1 MNICSYDQ
9 LMRPNCPQSP
19 AIVALVAAIDAFCAR
34 ERPTTPEEVGWELIH
49 LRHQCD
55 RLDLDFSMS
64 AAAFAGT
71 DEYARQGSVS
81 AIDWIRHQCHM
92 GGGAAADRVAVGQ
105 MSSELPESV
114 MSTVEGEIGFA
125 HLTLIARTGAAVA
138 GVESLSLDEAPLL
151 EKARE
156 FSVGRFRN
164 FCEQA
169 RHAANA
175 DRYVQGEIEA
185 VEARTLSIRQCQNGL
200 ISLLGTLDAQG
211 GAAVLTALQPLA
223 RRNGKSDVRRK
234 ERRLADALVEHAM
247 HSLDAAPRGS
257 TVRPHLQVT
266 TTLETLL
273 GRIGAPAAD
282 LEFSLPISAQAVER
296 IACDCNLTRIL
307 LGSDSAVIDVGR
319 SRRVISPSTRRA
331 LKVRDRGCVWPG
343 CDRPASWTSGHHL
356 VHWAKG
362 GPTDLPNL
370 VLLCHR
376 HHWMVHEGGWQVAR
390 VDGQVRTIPP
400 TLDYYQRFARPPS
413 ARAA

>member
-1 MNICSYDQ
+1 
-9 LMRPNCPQSP
+9 MRPDCPLSSGI
-19 AIVALVAAIDAFCAR
+19 AALAAAIDAFCAR
-34 ERPTTPEEVGWELIH
+34 ERPASPEEVGWELIH

-55 RLDLDFSMS
+55 RLELDFSMS
-64 AAAFAGT
+64 AAAFAGS
-71 DEYARQGSVS
+71 DEYDRQGSVS
-81 AIDWIRHQCHM
+81 SIDWVRHQCHM

-105 MSSELPESV
+105 LASALPKSV
-114 MSTVEGEIGFA
+114 RATVEGEIGFA
-125 HLTLIARTGAAVA
+125 HLALIARTGAAVA
-138 GVESLSLDEAPLL
+138 GVESLGLDEAPLL

-175 DRYVQGEIEA
+175 DRYVQGEIDA
-185 VEARTLSIRQCQNGL
+185 VEARSLTIKQGQNGL
-200 ISLLGTLDAQG
+200 VSLRGTLDAQG

-223 RRNGKSDVRRK
+223 RRNGKGDVRRRD
-234 ERRLADALVEHAM
+234 RRLADALIEHAM
-247 HSLDAAPRGS
+247 HSIDTAPGGS
-257 TVRPHLQVT
+257 GARPHLQVT

-282 LEFSLPISAQAVER
+282 LDFSLPISAAAVER
-296 IACDCNLTRIL
+296 IACDCNVTRIL

-319 SRRVISPSTRRA
+319 SRRVISPATRRA
-331 LKVRDRGCVWPG
+331 LKARDRGCIWPG

-376 HHWMVHEGGWQVAR
+376 HHWMVHEGGWQIAR
-390 VDGQVRTIPP
+390 VDGRVQTIPP
-400 TLDYYQRFARPPS
+400 TLDYFHRFARPPT

>member
-1 MNICSYDQ
+1 
-9 LMRPNCPQSP
+9 
-19 AIVALVAAIDAFCAR
+19 
-34 ERPTTPEEVGWELIH
+34 
-49 LRHQCD
+49 
-55 RLDLDFSMS
+55 MS
-64 AAAFAGT
+64 AAAFATT
-71 DEYARQGSVS
+71 DEYDQQGSVS
-81 AIDWIRHQCHM
+81 PIDWIRHQCHI

-105 MSSELPESV
+105 LASALPESV
-114 MSTVEGEIGFA
+114 HATVDGEIGFA
-125 HLTLIARTGAAVA
+125 HLALIARTAAAVA
-138 GVESLSLDEAPLL
+138 GSAGTTLDEALL
-151 EKARE
+151 LDKARE

-169 RHAANA
+169 RHAADAN
-175 DRYVQGEIEA
+175 RYVQGEIDA
-185 VEARTLSIRQCQNGL
+185 VEARSLTIRQGQNGL
-200 ISLLGTLDAQG
+200 VSLRGTLDPQG

-223 RRNGKSDVRRK
+223 RRNGKGDLRRK
-234 ERRLADALVEHAM
+234 ERRLADALIEHAM
-247 HSLDAAPRGS
+247 HAHDASPRGS
-257 TVRPHLQVT
+257 TMRPHLQVT

-273 GRIGAPAAD
+273 GRVGAPAAD
-282 LEFSLPISAQAVER
+282 LEFSLPISAKAVER
-296 IACDCNLTRIL
+296 IACDCNVTRIL

-331 LKVRDRGCVWPG
+331 LKARDRGCVWPG
-343 CDRPASWTSGHHL
+343 CDRPAAWTSGHHL
-356 VHWAKG
+356 VHWAHG

>member
-1 MNICSYDQ
+1 
-9 LMRPNCPQSP
+9 MRPDCPQSP
-19 AIVALVAAIDAFCAR
+19 AIAVLAAAIDAFCAR
-34 ERPTTPEEVGWELIH
+34 ERPRSSEEVGWELIH

-55 RLDLDFSMS
+55 RLELAFSMS
-64 AAAFAGT
+64 AAAFART
-71 DEYARQGSVS
+71 DEYDRQGSVS
-81 AIDWIRHQCHM
+81 PIDWIRHQCHM

-105 MSSELPESV
+105 LAGSLPNSV
-114 MSTVEGEIGFA
+114 QATVDGEIGFT
-125 HLTLIARTGAAVA
+125 HLALIARTGVAVA
-138 GVESLSLDEAPLL
+138 GPESPCLDEVPLL
-151 EKARE
+151 DKARE

-169 RHAANA
+169 RHAADA
-175 DRYVQGEIEA
+175 DRYVQGEIDA
-185 VEARTLSIRQCQNGL
+185 VEARSLTITQGQNGL
-200 ISLLGTLDAQG
+200 VSLRGTLDPQG

-223 RRNGKSDVRRK
+223 RRDGKGDLRRK
-234 ERRLADALVEHAM
+234 DRRLADALIEHAM
-247 HSLDAAPRGS
+247 HTLDTSPRGS
-257 TVRPHLQVT
+257 SVRPHLQVT

-273 GRIGAPAAD
+273 GRCGAAAAD

-296 IACDCNLTRIL
+296 IACDCNVTRIL

-331 LKVRDRGCVWPG
+331 LKARDRGCVWPG
-343 CDRPASWTSGHHL
+343 CDRPATWTSGHHL

-376 HHWMVHEGGWQVAR
+376 HHWLVHEGGWQVAR
-390 VDGQVRTIPP
+390 VDGHVRTIPP
-400 TLDYYQRFARPPS
+400 TLDYYRRFSPRPT